1 MENSRTAGKK
11 LFRSRKERIAQKKSS
26 RRSKTKWWKNVKE
39 GQVVPMTAIKVPFT
53 AGSQLLKKF
62 QEVTRRHG
70 FPIKFIET
78 SGYSLQNMLE
88 RSDPFREK
96 ECGRPDCFPCTSGG
110 RGRCDRIG
118 AAYRISCD
126 EEECKGKQVYYEGE
140 SAHSGYTRGRA
151 HLRGYRNKEKE
162 SVLWK
167 HACNDHGGRSD
178 VNYTMT
184 VLKTYGRDNTTR
196 KTNEAVRINF
206 NTGVRLNSKAEY
218 RQPTVPRLSILR
230 SSNE

>member
-1 MENSRTAGKK
+1 M
-11 LFRSRKERIAQKKSS
+11 
-26 RRSKTKWWKNVKE
+26 TK
-39 GQVVPMTAIKVPFT
+39 
-53 AGSQLLKKF
+53 
-62 QEVTRRHG
+62 RHN

-88 RSDPFREK
+88 RSNPFRE
-96 ECGRPDCFPCTSGG
+96 ETCGRPDCFPCVSGG
-110 RGRCDRIG
+110 GGRCDRIG
-118 AAYRISCD
+118 AAYRIFCD
-126 EEECKGKQVYYEGE
+126 EEECKGKEVYYEGE

-162 SVLWK
+162 NVLWK

-178 VNYTMT
+178 VKYVMK
-184 VLKTYGRDNTTR
+184 VLKTYGTDNQTR
-196 KTNEAVRINF
+196 KVNEAVRIAG

-218 RQPTVPRLSILR
+218 RQPAVPRLVLHR